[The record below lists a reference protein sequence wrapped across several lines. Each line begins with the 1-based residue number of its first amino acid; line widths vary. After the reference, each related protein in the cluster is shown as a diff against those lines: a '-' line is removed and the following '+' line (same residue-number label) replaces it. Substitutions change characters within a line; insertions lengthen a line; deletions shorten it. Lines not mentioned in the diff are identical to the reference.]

1 FDPPTDAHR
10 MTHAIDARPAA
21 PTLLSY
27 RPWRGTLRGPAH
39 GTLAIARVSL
49 WLLLRRKLF
58 WGLYA
63 VSAMIFLLFFYG
75 QYLSSWL
82 MTTVPAL
89 VLFGEYGMIDTWDYY
104 WDQSH
109 LLLGIIGHG
118 VILTVTLGLLLL
130 ATACWLRRTVPMIMV
145 WTAIFVFA
153 RLLADLLVFSM

>member
-1 FDPPTDAHR
+1 
-10 MTHAIDARPAA
+10 MTHAIDARPPA

-58 WGLYA
+58 WALYA

-82 MTTVPAL
+82 QTQIQDQPIRLGSGVVGATVKPNEL
-89 VLFGEYGMIDTWDYY
+89 V
-104 WDQSH
+104 
-109 LLLGIIGHG
+109 
-118 VILTVTLGLLLL
+118 
-130 ATACWLRRTVPMIMV
+130 
-145 WTAIFVFA
+145 
-153 RLLADLLVFSM
+153 DLLKTALHLDGTGY